1 MERVKF
7 QLLQIGMTFN
17 REQNRHEFTTI
28 TTTPLRNLD
37 DPNRP
42 KVSEVSMIFDT
53 SSPIPRLVYA
63 SHLFRL
69 DPTDPDGVM
78 GIPWDLEAFRV
89 RLPHSFW
96 TDLKGNLRDA
106 GFAIVMEAPD
116 NVLPHQ
122 TTAQD

>member
-1 MERVKF
+1 VKF

-17 REQNRHEFTTI
+17 RERGRHEFTTI
-28 TTTPLRNLD
+28 TTTPLQNPD
-37 DPNRP
+37 DPNRL
-42 KVSEVSMIFDT
+42 KASEVSMIFDT
-53 SSPIPRLVYA
+53 SSPIPRLIYVDHA
-63 SHLFRL
+63 FRL
-69 DPTDPDGVM
+69 DPTDPDGVRR
-78 GIPWDLEAFRV
+78 IPWDLEVFRV
-89 RLPHSFW
+89 RLPHPFW